1 MTQAPKRA
9 AAVRRRRKKQTGSMI
24 YVLIVALFLALLVFF
39 YALAARYY
47 TGRFPN
53 KTTINGVDVSN
64 MTEANAVAALNRQVQ
79 EYTLTI
85 AERDGVTEVIR
96 ARDIDLAYD
105 DTGDVA
111 RLLEQYNPTLWIT
124 YYFTE
129 DALTA
134 SEDTTYSQT
143 KAEQEIADLNCFS
156 PACVT
161 KVKDASL
168 QKNDEGF
175 YIQAEVQGTQLDEEK
190 TTQLLLDALSSNQ
203 AEVDLD
209 AAGCYLAPTVY
220 EDDETLN
227 RELER
232 INGWLKAEITYDF
245 EDGRLEVADNTV
257 IKDWI
262 VQQEDGTY
270 AIDYDLV
277 FDWVKTTL
285 AYQYDTFCLTHVVT
299 THSGET
305 LTLTGGDY
313 GWCIDRPTTTEALI
327 EAVEAG
333 TVGELEPA
341 YLYTAQERGVD
352 DIGGTYVEVSIA
364 DQTMW
369 CYKDY
374 EVVVETPVVTGNPN
388 KGNATPQRQR
398 LGLRLP
404 QKPRHPGQLRHHGLQ
419 LLRELLDVLH
429 RQRGHPRRQLAQQLR
444 RGHLPDQRLP
454 WLRQYPL

>member
-1 MTQAPKRA
+1 MAQTPKRA
-9 AAVRRRRKKQTGSMI
+9 IAVKRRRKRKTGPAV
-24 YVLIVALFLALLVFF
+24 YVMIVALFLALLIFF
-39 YALAARYY
+39 YWLAAQYY

-64 MTEANAVAALNRQVQ
+64 MTESNAVAALNRQVQ

-105 DTGDVA
+105 DTGDVF
-111 RLLEQYNPTLWIT
+111 RLLEQYSPALWVT

-134 SEDTTYSQT
+134 SEDTTYNQT
-143 KAEQEIADLNCFS
+143 KAEQEIADLDCFS
-156 PACVT
+156 PLYVT
-161 KVKDASL
+161 KVQDASL
-168 QKNDEGF
+168 QKNDDGF
-175 YIQAEVQGTQLDEEK
+175 YIQAEEQGTELDEEK
-190 TTQLLLDALSSNQ
+190 TTQLLLNALTTHQ
-203 AEVDLD
+203 TEVDLD
-209 AAGCYLAPTVY
+209 AEGCYLTPTVY
-220 EDDETLN
+220 QDDETLN
-227 RELER
+227 ENLEI

-285 AYQYDTFCLTHVVT
+285 AYQYDTFGLTHVVT

-313 GWCIDRPTTTEALI
+313 GWCIDRPTTTEALHGGRGGGSGGH
-327 EAVEAG
+327 AG
-333 TVGELEPA
+333 T
-341 YLYTAQERGVD
+341 
-352 DIGGTYVEVSIA
+352 
-364 DQTMW
+364 
-369 CYKDY
+369 
-374 EVVVETPVVTGNPN
+374 
-388 KGNATPQRQR
+388 
-398 LGLRLP
+398 RLP
-404 QKPRHPGQLRHHGLQ
+404 
-419 LLRELLDVLH
+419 LH
-429 RQRGHPRRQLAQQLR
+429 RPGAGSGRHRRHLRGGQHRR
-444 RGHLPDQRLP
+444 PDHVVLQGL
-454 WLRQYPL
+454 

>member
-285 AYQYDTFCLTHVVT
+285 AYQYDTFGLTHVVT

-374 EVVVETPVVTGNPN
+374 EVVVETPWSP
-388 KGNATPQRQR
+388 ATPTRATPPPAAAS
-398 LGLRLP
+398 GP
-404 QKPRHPGQLRHHGLQ
+404 STATKAPPHW
-419 LLRELLDVLH
+419 
-429 RQRGHPRRQLAQQLR
+429 AATS
-444 RGHLPDQRLP
+444 P
-454 WLRQYPL
+454 WATAPT